1 MKWAYYN
8 DVDPNA
14 CEWAKELI
22 RKGLVLDGEVDCRSI
37 SEVKP
42 NEIKDFVQ
50 CHFFCGIL
58 GWPLALDMGGWPRN
72 RRIWSGSC
80 PCQPFSIAGEK
91 QGEKDKRHLW
101 PEFFR
106 LVRELQPSTVVGEQ
120 VPNAI
125 KKHWLDRVFDDLE
138 KESYACGAVVL
149 GAHSAGAPHV
159 RQRIYWVATNPKRQA
174 EESNISLADLQ
185 QSGLQG
191 RLPGGQDSERQDQ
204 HGYAGCCSPSG
215 PWGEYLVAN
224 CKDGKSRRI
233 GVIPV
238 DVANGLSIRMER
250 MREDGMAAL
259 PVLSEKEEAR
269 SMLIKGYGNAI
280 VPPLAAEFVRAF
292 LAV

>member
-37 SEVKP
+37 SEVQP
-42 NEIKDFVQ
+42 NEIKGFIQ

-72 RRIWSGSC
+72 RKIWTGSP
-80 PCQPFSIAGEK
+80 PCQPFSIAGAK
-91 QGEKDKRHLW
+91 LGEKDKRHLW
-101 PEFFR
+101 PDFFR
-106 LVRELQPSTVVGEQ
+106 LIRECRPPEVIGEQ
-120 VPNAI
+120 VSNAI
-125 KKHWLDRVFDDLE
+125 KKHWLDGIFKDME
-138 KESYACGAVVL
+138 TENYACGAVVL

-159 RQRIYWVATNPKRQA
+159 RQRIYWVATDTRRKERV
-174 EESNISLADLQ
+174 SNISLADLQ

-191 RLPGGQDSERQDQ
+191 RLPRGQDSERQDQ
-204 HGYAGCCSPSG
+204 YGYAGCCSPSG

-233 GVIPV
+233 GVIPAN
-238 DVANGLSIRMER
+238 VANGLSIGMER

-259 PVLSEKEEAR
+259 PVLSEKEEGRA
-269 SMLIKGYGNAI
+269 MLIKGYGNAI
-280 VPPLAAEFVRAF
+280 VPPLAAEFVKAF